1 MSILLRVIS
10 WCNTVPT
17 KILMAVFI
25 EVKKKILIFHCMESQ
40 KTPNS
45 QINLKKKQ
53 QSCRDHNSWS
63 QAILKSYSNQNSMAL
78 A

>member
-1 MSILLRVIS
+1 MSILLKVIS

-40 KTPNS
+40 KIPNS
-45 QINLKKKQ
+45 QINLKKKT
-53 QSCRDHNSWS
+53 
-63 QAILKSYSNQNSMAL
+63 AKL
-78 A
+78 